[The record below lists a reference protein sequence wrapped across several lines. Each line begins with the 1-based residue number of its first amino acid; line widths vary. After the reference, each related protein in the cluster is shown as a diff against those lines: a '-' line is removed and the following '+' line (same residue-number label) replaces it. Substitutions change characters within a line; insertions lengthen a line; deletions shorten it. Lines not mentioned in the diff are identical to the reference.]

1 MMWGRVLPE
10 FHYYSRVDRPP
21 DVLVL
26 SVGGNDM
33 GVRAA
38 RDIVRDV
45 KFDILRL
52 MRDFPGVIIV
62 WSDIVARH
70 TWRHARSVE
79 RLNKARIKAN
89 REIGRFV
96 SRLGGVVVRHWDLE
110 DLSIRYWRDDGVHLN
125 AVGTDF
131 WFLGLQEGVQ
141 SALQVWR
148 DSL

>member
-1 MMWGRVLPE
+1 MVLPD

-52 MRDFPGVIIV
+52 MLDFPGIVIV

-70 TWRHARSVE
+70 NWHHARSVE
-79 RLNKARIKAN
+79 FLNKARIKAN
-89 REIGRFV
+89 REIGCFL
-96 SRLGGVVVRHWDLE
+96 SRLGGLVVRHRDRE
-110 DLSIRYWRDDGVHLN
+110 DLSI
-125 AVGTDF
+125 
-131 WFLGLQEGVQ
+131 
-141 SALQVWR
+141 
-148 DSL
+148 